1 MSGKDITFDK
11 LNDDNYTEWR
21 SNMQALLMTKG
32 GWGIVNETATRPG
45 TAGDAQEAWDMRH
58 DIASGLL
65 WLALEPAQQALVR
78 NHLGDAVKLWKEIKK
93 VHATSSAPARF
104 LAYDQLLSISLQD
117 DEPLTAV
124 ITRVE
129 EAIGRVKML
138 RETNYDLDKL
148 DDDLAAMALV
158 RALGQEAYS
167 SFRSSLLL
175 MVDCSYKTVKEAFL
189 QEQKN
194 REPRAADQA
203 MFTKAASKKSKE
215 SKERKQCNFCGKNGH
230 IQPDCWR
237 YQKATK
243 TAKQEASKGKEK
255 EANSAQDKAETPQVA
270 EFAGNASS
278 LDYTNPNSP
287 LISDAGTDWNTDTGA
302 TCHMTPHRHWFNTY
316 KPHRT
321 PIRLA
326 NNEVI
331 HSTGIGSV
339 CFQPVVKGKNGRL
352 LEFHRVLH
360 VPELRNNLLSVLYL
374 TQSQSYVVTIRKN
387 QLLFQ
392 RNGELLFTATVNSN
406 NAAFLDGQ
414 VVPMKHFAGAVS
426 TCPLDWSL

>member
-1 MSGKDITFDK
+1 
-11 LNDDNYTEWR
+11 
-21 SNMQALLMTKG
+21 MQALLMTKG

-78 NHLGDAVKLWKEIKK
+78 NHLGDAVTLWKEVKK
-93 VHATSSAPARF
+93 VHATSSAPACF

-215 SKERKQCNFCGKNGH
+215 SKERKQCNFCSKNGH
-230 IQPDCWR
+230 IQPDCWC

-243 TAKQEASKGKEK
+243 IA
-255 EANSAQDKAETPQVA
+255 
-270 EFAGNASS
+270 
-278 LDYTNPNSP
+278 
-287 LISDAGTDWNTDTGA
+287 
-302 TCHMTPHRHWFNTY
+302 
-316 KPHRT
+316 
-321 PIRLA
+321 
-326 NNEVI
+326 
-331 HSTGIGSV
+331 
-339 CFQPVVKGKNGRL
+339 
-352 LEFHRVLH
+352 
-360 VPELRNNLLSVLYL
+360 
-374 TQSQSYVVTIRKN
+374 
-387 QLLFQ
+387 
-392 RNGELLFTATVNSN
+392 
-406 NAAFLDGQ
+406 
-414 VVPMKHFAGAVS
+414 
-426 TCPLDWSL
+426 